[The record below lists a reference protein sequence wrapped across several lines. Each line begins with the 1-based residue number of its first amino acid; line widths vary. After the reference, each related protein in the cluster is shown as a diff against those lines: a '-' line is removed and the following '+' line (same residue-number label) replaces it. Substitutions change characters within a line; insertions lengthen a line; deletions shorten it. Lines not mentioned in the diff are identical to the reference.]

1 MYDVITVG
9 SATVDVFA
17 KTEFSEL
24 IRKKKKGKIT
34 ELLAYPTGSKILVEE
49 LEFTTGGCGTNTAV
63 AFSRLGHKVAWIG
76 KLGNDSNADYI
87 TKKLKEEKVDI
98 LAAKGKEPTGYSI
111 ILDSLKHDRTILAY
125 KGANNHLKFSE
136 ISLKKLKTRWL
147 YMSCLLEGSLNTQ
160 KKLAK
165 YAEKKGI
172 KIAYNISPY
181 LAEKGANNI
190 KEILQR
196 TEVFI
201 LNRCEAEYLVKGK
214 NVPQLL
220 KNITKLGPKIAV
232 ITEGRKGAF
241 AYDGTHYYQ
250 QKPNNIKVIESTG
263 AGDAF
268 ASSFI
273 CGMIKKNDI
282 NFAMKLAQTNAES
295 VIQYHGAKN
304 KLLKYSEIIKKIK
317 K

>member
-1 MYDVITVG
+1 
-9 SATVDVFA
+9 
-17 KTEFSEL
+17 
-24 IRKKKKGKIT
+24 
-34 ELLAYPTGSKILVEE
+34 
-49 LEFTTGGCGTNTAV
+49 
-63 AFSRLGHKVAWIG
+63 
-76 KLGNDSNADYI
+76 
-87 TKKLKEEKVDI
+87 
-98 LAAKGKEPTGYSI
+98 
-111 ILDSLKHDRTILAY
+111 
-125 KGANNHLKFSE
+125 
-136 ISLKKLKTRWL
+136 
-147 YMSCLLEGSLNTQ
+147 MSCLLEESLNTQ

-190 KEILQR
+190 KEILKR
-196 TEVFI
+196 TEVFV

-214 NVPQLL
+214 NIPQLL

-232 ITEGRKGAF
+232 ITEGKKGAF

-250 QKPNNIKVIESTG
+250 QKPNKIKIIETTG

-273 CGMIKKNDI
+273 CGIIKKNDI

-295 VIQYHGAKN
+295 VIQHHGAKN
-304 KLLKYSEIIKKIK
+304 KLLRFNEALKLVNKKRT
-317 K
+317 